1 MRSVIRAA
9 RDDDFDAIAA
19 ITNHYIATTTIHFG
33 YGPVTPDEL
42 RAQRSPRYP
51 FLVYEEDD
59 QVVAYAK
66 AGVWR
71 TRDAYA
77 WTPELGIYVSHAAR
91 GRGIGR
97 AIYSALLVECERAG
111 FRSVVA
117 GITMPNDA
125 SVALHVALGF
135 AYVGT
140 FHDAGWKHGTW
151 CDVAWY
157 QKRFATDA
165 AGPVANLT

>member
-1 MRSVIRAA
+1 MITRIRAA

-19 ITNHYIATTTIHFG
+19 ITNHYIANTTVHFA

-42 RAQRSPRYP
+42 RAQRTARHP
-51 FLVYEEDD
+51 FLVYEEKEH
-59 QVVAYAK
+59 VIAFAK

-71 TRDAYA
+71 TREAYA
-77 WTPELGIYVSHAAR
+77 WTAELGVYVSHTAR

-97 AIYSALLVECERAG
+97 SLYEALLLECQRAG

-125 SVALHVALGF
+125 SVKLHARLGF
-135 AYVGT
+135 EYVGT
-140 FHDAGWKHGTW
+140 FRDAGWKQGTW

-157 QKRFATDA
+157 QKRFATDGTA
-165 AGPVANLT
+165 PRT

>member
-1 MRSVIRAA
+1 MIATIRAA
-9 RDDDFDAIAA
+9 RDDDFDVIAA
-19 ITNHYIATTTIHFG
+19 ITNHYIANTTIHFA
-33 YGPVTPDEL
+33 YAPVTPEDL
-42 RAQRSPRYP
+42 RAQRTPRHP
-51 FLVYEEDD
+51 FLVFEEDGH
-59 QVVAYAK
+59 VVAYAK

-71 TRDAYA
+71 TREAYA
-77 WTPELGIYVSHAAR
+77 WTAELGVYVSHTAR
-91 GRGIGR
+91 GRGLGR
-97 AIYSALLVECERAG
+97 TIYQALLVECERAG

-125 SVALHVALGF
+125 SVKLHEALGF

-140 FHDAGWKHGTW
+140 FRDAGWKHDTW

-165 AGPVANLT
+165 MGPLA